1 MGFVQIS
8 NVMVHHPVIIEAI
21 AVVTKNHVSVMR
33 AIVDLI
39 VQLTLMVRNH
49 IFKYL

>member
-8 NVMVHHPVIIEAI
+8 NVSVHHPVTIEAT
-21 AVVTKNHVSVMR
+21 AVVTKKYVTVMR